1 MDKGGG
7 DSYGYTE
14 LLGSVNQIVGYLFYF
29 CTVCAYPGL
38 IVFPAGCCER
48 KVFFIARG
56 TDVQYDAHAYIVADC
71 LVLSRKSVIPAR
83 IAAPPQNAIS
93 DDPFGEKVSVLVVL
107 P

>member
-1 MDKGGG
+1 LRKVDKGGG

-38 IVFPAGCCER
+38 IVFSAGCCER

-56 TDVQYDAHAYIVADC
+56 TDVQYDAHASIVAGC
-71 LVLSRKSVIPAR
+71 LLVSREWLYNAPDSWAWWLPA
-83 IAAPPQNAIS
+83 AVKTSGKGSN
-93 DDPFGEKVSVLVVL
+93 
-107 P
+107 